1 MPAAA
6 RKGDQVSTGHSCD
19 STTEIEFG
27 EESVIIGGKQAA
39 YEGAGLKS
47 HTILV
52 GKDCVPHATVVNAG
66 SQTVEVKGKPLAR
79 KNDSACAGTISQG
92 DESVVV
98 G

>member
-1 MPAAA
+1 M
-6 RKGDQVSTGHSCD
+6 
-19 STTEIEFG
+19 
-27 EESVIIGGKQAA
+27 IIGGKQAA

-79 KNDSACAGTISQG
+79 RMTQLVQVLSVRVTRVWLSVS
-92 DESVVV
+92 ESCVIMKGVS
-98 G
+98 